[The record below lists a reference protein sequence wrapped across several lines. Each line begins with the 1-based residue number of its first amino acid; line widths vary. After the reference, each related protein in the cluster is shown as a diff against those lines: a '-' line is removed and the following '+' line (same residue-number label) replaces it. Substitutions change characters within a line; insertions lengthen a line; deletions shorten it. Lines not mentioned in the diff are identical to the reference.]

1 MCFSNHE
8 KTWDVHKSKN
18 ASAPTAS
25 RASLTVPITA
35 QTVEPTTTTTTLCLL
50 LVASSS
56 SVSIPRK

>member
-35 QTVEPTTTTTTLCLL
+35 QTVEPTTTTTLCLL